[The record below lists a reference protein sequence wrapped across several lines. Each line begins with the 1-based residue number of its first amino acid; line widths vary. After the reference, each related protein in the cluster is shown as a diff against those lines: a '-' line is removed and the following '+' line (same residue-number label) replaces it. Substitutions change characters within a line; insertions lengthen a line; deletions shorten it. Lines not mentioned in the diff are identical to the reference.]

1 MGQQKQCKQLI
12 LTEGHNI
19 FTYCFQA
26 MQHLQPYLR
35 LMAKGISCIPSKRR
49 QRKINNILNHTAA
62 ATYTT
67 EFYESYI
74 PKNQTYKHNS
84 INDSNDINVDF
95 ITNSK
100 FMLLQLRQCKFNS
113 GVFIFKLCNNLTK
126 LVHFMHHQFCTFHRS
141 PHISTLLDGPL
152 RIFHSSLHESV
163 TIIN

>member
-1 MGQQKQCKQLI
+1 MAVIYLLTVSKQHNTYNLI
-12 LTEGHNI
+12 
-19 FTYCFQA
+19 
-26 MQHLQPYLR
+26 LR
-35 LMAKGISCIPSKRR
+35 LMAKGVSCIPSKRR
-49 QRKINNILNHTAA
+49 QRKINNILCHTTM

-74 PKNQTYKHNS
+74 PKNQTYKHNL

-126 LVHFMHHQFCTFHRS
+126 LVHFMHH
-141 PHISTLLDGPL
+141 LL
-152 RIFHSSLHESV
+152 RIKSL
-163 TIIN
+163 IL

>member
-1 MGQQKQCKQLI
+1 MAIIYLLTVSKQYN
-12 LTEGHNI
+12 TSNI
-19 FTYCFQA
+19 I
-26 MQHLQPYLR
+26 LR

-49 QRKINNILNHTAA
+49 QRKINNILCHTTM

-74 PKNQTYKHNS
+74 PKNQTYKHNP

-113 GVFIFKLCNNLTK
+113 RVFIFKLCNNLTK
-126 LVHFMHHQFCTFHRS
+126 LVHFMHH
-141 PHISTLLDGPL
+141 LL
-152 RIFHSSLHESV
+152 RIKSL
-163 TIIN
+163 IL